1 MKKIGIVVLLFAL
14 SGTIATSVIYYL
26 KAKGADQREK
36 STRKDLDAAKSTL
49 TMQESQ
55 IGKIE
60 VQISES
66 SKRASTAIDSQKK
79 AEDELGKAK
88 KNLAGVTEKN
98 TRSKSAVDDLLNEQ
112 ASLKTQL
119 SQLIVQLQ
127 QSQNSL
133 STMQAADAK
142 TGQEKENLEKTLK
155 AERDKLAK
163 LQIELSTM
171 KSHMESNKVQLKE
184 KKAQLDRYIQL
195 GKSPEEITELQA
207 EIGRLK
213 KDIGQNVSTVKAG
226 DLPLPAVK
234 APLAERLKPPANIK
248 ITKPEPQ
255 PVP

>member
-1 MKKIGIVVLLFAL
+1 MKKIGIVALLFAL

-26 KAKGADQREK
+26 KAKEADQREK
-36 STRKDLDAAKSTL
+36 STRKDLDAAKATL

-60 VQISES
+60 VQINDSL
-66 SKRASTAIDSQKK
+66 KRALTAVDNQKK
-79 AEDELGKAK
+79 AEDDLGKAK
-88 KNLAGVTEKN
+88 ESLADITEKN
-98 TRSKSAVDDLLNEQ
+98 IRGKSAVDDLLNEQ

-119 SQLIVQLQ
+119 SKLLVQLQ

-133 STMQAADAK
+133 STMQGADAK
-142 TGQEKENLEKTLK
+142 SGQEIENLEKTLK
-155 AERDKLAK
+155 TERDKLAK
-163 LQIELSTM
+163 LQIELSTI
-171 KSHMESNKVQLKE
+171 KSQMESHKIQLKE
-184 KKAQLDRYIQL
+184 KKVQLDRYIQL

-207 EIGRLK
+207 EISRLK
-213 KDIGQNVSTVKAG
+213 KGAGQNSSTVKAG

-234 APLAERLKPPANIK
+234 TPLAERLKPPAKIN